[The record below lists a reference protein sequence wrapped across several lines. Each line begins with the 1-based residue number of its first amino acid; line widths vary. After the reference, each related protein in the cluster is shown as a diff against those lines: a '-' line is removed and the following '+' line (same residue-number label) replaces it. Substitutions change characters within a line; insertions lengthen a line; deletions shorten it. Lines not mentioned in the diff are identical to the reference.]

1 MDSLLKPCIAN
12 CTTRTHLSAT
22 RKPLQKTRPDFTG
35 FNHPRDSFTAL
46 ADSQKTGA
54 PLRQTDPRDDDILP
68 GIADEANTCIRIKAQ
83 GSEHKAQGSVILIQ
97 PQRVVQ
103 RQSTDVTAT
112 DDLTIRQKIVRARKL
127 LEETEKP
134 VKEIASETGFCNI
147 AYFVNTFRREVGET
161 PRRYRSR
168 LR

>member
-1 MDSLLKPCIAN
+1 M
-12 CTTRTHLSAT
+12 RT
-22 RKPLQKTRPDFTG
+22 
-35 FNHPRDSFTAL
+35 
-46 ADSQKTGA
+46 
-54 PLRQTDPRDDDILP
+54 
-68 GIADEANTCIRIKAQ
+68 
-83 GSEHKAQGSVILIQ
+83 VLIQ
-97 PQRVVQ
+97 PQRVAQ

-112 DDLTIRQKIVRARKL
+112 DDPVLRHALDYIAAHLDTSFGLSQIADSLKMPAYRLGELFRTKLGRSVGKEIVRQKIALARKL

-147 AYFVNTFRREVGET
+147 AYFVNTFRREVGAT